1 MLLTIKYKLSHTNIH
16 YISEENNV
24 LNHFLSQLRE
34 VTIQK
39 IQLAFQEKFGT
50 YFCTNRIKIRK
61 KLM

>member
-1 MLLTIKYKLSHTNIH
+1 MLLTIKYKLSHRNIH

-39 IQLAFQEKFGT
+39 IQLAFQKNLE
-50 YFCTNRIKIRK
+50 RIFALIEYKISK